1 MENFVRRWRAGNRLP
16 AAALSLAVA
25 ALFSGKNRAPNGT
38 TRLSEITAGSVRTGR
53 IDAPALARGRSR
65 LRDPAVLFALI
76 SLLAGA
82 LLIAITPP
90 LRGPDEAQHFLRAY
104 GITQGDLVPG
114 TLDAQG
120 HKGLYLPARIDRELK
135 FFEDKKFA
143 HRVPGFSYWS
153 VFAAHAQEAPLPSA
167 DEDFPVFVL
176 YAGAEGY
183 SPIPYLPYAAAVLIG
198 RAAHFDF
205 LTMLYLMRVF
215 GLVTATALAA
225 FAIMLVPRL
234 KWAFLLIALLPT
246 ALYSRAVLS
255 ADGPCLAFAMMAVA
269 LMVRGV
275 LDHAADRPWQQSLWL
290 ALGALSK
297 PPQLALILLELIK
310 RPARAL
316 PRHWKSA
323 AVVVLPSVILAGLWT
338 VASSADVAAYRMLDY
353 MDVQLEQFDP
363 VWKLRYMLVEPLLFP
378 RLLLSLFTDYGF
390 QLWQQFI
397 GVLGWLDAPLAG
409 WTYPVLTALL
419 AASFVG
425 PLGADRATGR
435 RIALACALTIA
446 GYCFAVVFIW
456 FLVWTAI
463 NATQIDGVQG
473 RYFVPALPALA
484 LGTAALV
491 RHGLPEAVRAAIAL
505 AAAALSCAASVQ
517 AVLRVDWNW

>member
-16 AAALSLAVA
+16 TAALSLAVA
-25 ALFSGKNRAPNGT
+25 ALFSGKKRAPNGT

-143 HRVPGFSYWS
+143 HRVPGFTYWS
-153 VFAAHAQEAPLPSA
+153 VFAAHAQAEPLAA
-167 DEDFPVFVL
+167 DEDMPVFVL
-176 YAGAEGY
+176 YGGAEGY
-183 SPIPYLPYAAAVLIG
+183 SPVPYLPYAAAIAIG
-198 RAAHFDF
+198 RAAHLDF
-205 LTMLYLMRVF
+205 LPMLYLMRVF
-215 GLVTATALAA
+215 GLVATTAMAA
-225 FAIMLVPRL
+225 MAIALVPRL

-290 ALGALSK
+290 ALGALAK

-323 AVVVLPSVILAGLWT
+323 AVEVLPSVILAGLWT

-435 RIALACALTIA
+435 RIALACALTVA

-505 AAAALSCAASVQ
+505 AAAALSCAASFQ

>member
-1 MENFVRRWRAGNRLP
+1 MGTP
-16 AAALSLAVA
+16 A
-25 ALFSGKNRAPNGT
+25 FPR
-38 TRLSEITAGSVRTGR
+38 
-53 IDAPALARGRSR
+53 ARGR
-65 LRDPAVLFALI
+65 LRDPAALFAG
-76 SLLAGA
+76 AA
-82 LLIAITPP
+82 LLTITPP

-104 GITQGDLVPG
+104 GITQGDLVPRL
-114 TLDAQG
+114 LDAQG
-120 HKGLYLPARIDRELK
+120 RKGLYLPARLDRELK

-143 HRVPGFSYWS
+143 HRTPGFSYRS
-153 VFAAHAQEAPLPSA
+153 VFAAHAQVEPLAA
-167 DEDFPVFVL
+167 DEDMPVFVR
-176 YAGAEGY
+176 YGGADGY
-183 SPIPYLPYAAAVLIG
+183 SPVPYLPYAAAIVIG
-198 RAAHFDF
+198 RAAHLDF

-215 GLVTATALAA
+215 GLVAATAVAA
-225 FAIMLVPRL
+225 FAIAIVPRL

-269 LMVRGV
+269 LIARGV
-275 LDHAADRPWQQSLWL
+275 LSPATDRPWQQSLWL
-290 ALGALSK
+290 ALGAMAK
-297 PPQLALILLELIK
+297 PPQLALILLEAMK

-425 PLGADRATGR
+425 SLGVDRATGR
-435 RIALACALTIA
+435 RIALACALA
-446 GYCFAVVFIW
+446 VVGYCLAVVFIW

-473 RYFVPALPALA
+473 RYFVPALPAVA

-491 RHGLPEAVRAAIAL
+491 RRGLPEAVRATIAL
-505 AAAALSCAASVQ
+505 AATALSCAAAFQ